1 MKIVYTE
8 GCTAYSLTVDNV
20 ESCDC
25 DKQLIKDAIKTLI
38 DKEDDIGTL
47 QQHLEYLVEHQGE
60 FTDLGHCDE
69 CGDDIYRYTV
79 EI

>member
-8 GCTAYSLTVDNV
+8 GCTAYSLTIDNV

-25 DKQLIKDAIKTLI
+25 DKQLLKDTIKTLI
-38 DKEDDIGTL
+38 DKEEDVGAL
-47 QQHLEYLVEHQGE
+47 QQHLEYLVEGQGE
-60 FTDLGHCDE
+60 FIDLGRCDE
-69 CGDDIYRYTV
+69 CGDSIYKYTI